1 MSMPRYKHTERNQV
15 LNESRQKLL
24 DAATAE
30 FAREGYNGA
39 NINTISREAGF
50 AKGTIYNYFSSK
62 RELMFSLIDEIAAS
76 HHRFVAAHVMKT
88 EDPVQ
93 RLQGFFQAGLEWITL
108 NLSLGR
114 IMLSMLNSPD
124 NEFKQRMWQG
134 YQSMYQLIINDIL
147 APGMAQGFFRQ
158 ADPSPTAGLLMM
170 LYLGIGSSVD
180 EEGKSRIDADCITG
194 FVLNG
199 LRNKRE

>member
-1 MSMPRYKHTERNQV
+1 MPRYKDMERNQV
-15 LNESRQKLL
+15 MNASRQSLL

-30 FAREGYNGA
+30 FARQGYNGA
-39 NINTISREAGF
+39 NINSISRAAGF

-76 HHRFVAAHVMKT
+76 HHRFVAEQVGE
-88 EDPVQ
+88 EDEPVR
-93 RLQGFFQAGLEWITL
+93 RLQRFFQAGLEWIAL

-124 NEFKQRMWQG
+124 VEFKQRMWLG
-134 YQSMYQLIINDIL
+134 YQHMYQLIIEDIL
-147 APGMAQGFFRQ
+147 APGMAQGIFRHG
-158 ADPSPTAGLLMM
+158 DPYPTAGLLMM

-180 EEGKSRIDADCITG
+180 EEGRSRMDADWITE

-199 LRNKRE
+199 LRNAK